1 MDCQVSRKRAPKL
14 FKALSLK
21 KTNSNLDLG
30 LSGYG
35 LWPIEGHGLSTVLQH
50 TVEVFILREGEQ
62 FNAKHQTEIIN
73 LGL

>member
-1 MDCQVSRKRAPKL
+1 MDRQVYRKRAPKF

-35 LWPIEGHGLSTVLQH
+35 LWLIEGHGLSTVL
-50 TVEVFILREGEQ
+50 
-62 FNAKHQTEIIN
+62 
-73 LGL
+73 

>member
-1 MDCQVSRKRAPKL
+1 MDRQVYRKRAPKF

-35 LWPIEGHGLSTVLQH
+35 LRLIEGHGLSTVL
-50 TVEVFILREGEQ
+50 
-62 FNAKHQTEIIN
+62 
-73 LGL
+73 